1 MSTKDTWLLE
11 YDRIN
16 QFANE
21 VSADIKTYHS
31 TSRTDPNSTK
41 LGAVARRK
49 LVQLTTDIAKLD
61 DQLNGGSV
69 VKTTEKELQRR
80 KQLVIGL
87 GNRKDQLAQLMSD
100 GGISVGGTEAHLLD
114 GGPKHGRAWGKAA
127 PPPQETEITKDLDNV
142 GLLRYQQAQM
152 GEQDALL
159 DVLSGSV
166 GKQKEIA
173 LTISTEIEGQ
183 NQIIDDLHSHV
194 ERTDSRLRATT
205 RKVEDVQ
212 AQSSDKCM
220 WVFIVLLVLLF
231 IGVMATN
238 QGCAFIKNAEKCGN

>member
-1 MSTKDTWLLE
+1 MSTKDSWLLE

-16 QFANE
+16 QYANE
-21 VSADIKTYHS
+21 VSADIKNYHS
-31 TSRTDPNSTK
+31 TQRSDPNSTK

-61 DQLNGGSV
+61 DQVGVGGP
-69 VKTTEKELQRR
+69 KTTEKELERR

-100 GGISVGGTEAHLLD
+100 GGISVGGADRLD
-114 GGPKHGRAWGKAA
+114 SGPKQGSRAWGKTAA
-127 PPPQETEITKDLDNV
+127 PPQETEITKDLDNG

-152 GEQDALL
+152 GEQDSLL
-159 DVLSGSV
+159 DHLGNSIS
-166 GKQKEIA
+166 KQKEIA
-173 LTISTEIEGQ
+173 LTISTELEGQ
-183 NQIIDDLHSHV
+183 NEILDDLHGHV
-194 ERTDSRLRATT
+194 ERTDSRLRSTT

-220 WVFIVLLVLLF
+220 WVFIVLLLLLF

-238 QGCAFIKNAEKCGN
+238 QGCMFIKNQERCGN